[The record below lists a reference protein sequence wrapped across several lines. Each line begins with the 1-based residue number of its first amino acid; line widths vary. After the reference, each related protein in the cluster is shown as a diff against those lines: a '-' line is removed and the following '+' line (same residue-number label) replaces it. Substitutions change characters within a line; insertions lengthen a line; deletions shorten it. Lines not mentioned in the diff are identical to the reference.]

1 MSDSKLEYV
10 VSAREQ
16 ASSTAPLDIIFVH
29 GLTGD
34 LKVTWSHP
42 TGGFWPA
49 WLAEDFPAANI
60 YTAGYDSSVFSS
72 FMKGGGASLVDRATI
87 LLDRLASRPSRGRPI
102 LFVTHSLGGLIVK
115 QMLRKALEASNE
127 RRKAIATGT
136 VGVIFIATP
145 HQGADFAKAVRSVV
159 GLATTKTVRELE
171 RGGDQLL
178 ELGAW
183 FSTWA
188 GRSALSVD
196 CYYEVEK
203 TKSVLVVDQMT
214 ANPNVLGCDPVAIQ
228 ADHISITKLAD
239 RDTQLYQSISVLV
252 ADMLAKLAP
261 PDNTGEDGGGGENVI
276 DAEFSAFTS
285 HAPSDRRTL
294 AEKLTAADRTSEIV
308 WAEKQKERFSMTLQR
323 NIAQPSAVRRY
334 TRLMS
339 DIETRYRRHVGP
351 LIASASQAATIDHV
365 LQEAVIDPCLK
376 AHDAD
381 GGEGTS
387 GLVDSAFYYL
397 AGNCHVSWDNG

>member
-1 MSDSKLEYV
+1 MADSKLEYV
-10 VSAREQ
+10 AGKCEK
-16 ASSTAPLDIIFVH
+16 ASVNAALDIIFVH

-34 LKVTWSHP
+34 WEGTWSHP

-49 WLAEDFPAANI
+49 WLAEDFPSANV
-60 YTAGYDSSVFSS
+60 YSAGYDSSVFSS
-72 FMKGGGASLVDRATI
+72 FMKGGGASLNDRATI

-102 LFVTHSLGGLIVK
+102 LFITHSLGGLIVK
-115 QMLRKALEASNE
+115 QMFRKAIDASSE
-127 RRKAIATGT
+127 RRKAIATDT
-136 VGVIFIATP
+136 AGVIFIATP
-145 HQGADFAKAVRSVV
+145 HQGADFAKAVRSVI
-159 GLATTKTVRELE
+159 GLVTTKTIRELE
-171 RGGDQLL
+171 RGGDSLL
-178 ELGAW
+178 ELGTW

-188 GRSALSVD
+188 GRSTLSVD
-196 CYYEVEK
+196 CYYELEK

-214 ANPNVLGCDPVAIQ
+214 ADPHVLGCDPVAIQ
-228 ADHISITKLAD
+228 ADHISITKPAD
-239 RDTQLYQSISVLV
+239 RQAQIYESISTLI
-252 ADMLAKLAP
+252 ADLLAKLPP
-261 PDNTGEDGGGGENVI
+261 PDGSDGDGETVI
-276 DAEFSAFTS
+276 DAEFSAFTC

-294 AEKLTAADRTSEIV
+294 AEKLAAADRESEIS

-339 DIETRYRRHVGP
+339 DIETRYHRHVGP
-351 LIASASQAATIDHV
+351 LIASSTEAATIDHT
-365 LQEAVIDPCLK
+365 LQEAVLDPCLK

-381 GGEGTS
+381 GGQGTS

>member
-10 VSAREQ
+10 AGAREKPC
-16 ASSTAPLDIIFVH
+16 ANAPVDIIFVH

-34 LKVTWSHP
+34 LKGTWTHSN
-42 TGGFWPA
+42 GEFWPS
-49 WLAEDFPAANI
+49 WLAADFPAANV
-60 YTAGYDSSVFSS
+60 YSAGYDSSVFSS
-72 FMKGGGASLVDRATI
+72 FMKGGGASLADRATI

-102 LFVTHSLGGLIVK
+102 LFITHSLGGLIVK
-115 QMLRKALEASNE
+115 QMLRKSLDASSE
-127 RRKAIATGT
+127 RHKAIGRST

-145 HQGADFAKAVRSVV
+145 HQGAEFAKAVNRII
-159 GLATTKTVRELE
+159 GLATTKTIRELE
-171 RGGDQLL
+171 RGGDQLVD
-178 ELGAW
+178 LGIW
-183 FSTWA
+183 FSNWA
-188 GRSALSVD
+188 GKSELNVE

-203 TKSVLVVDQMT
+203 TKTVLVVDQTT

-228 ADHISITKLAD
+228 ADHISITKLVD
-239 RDTQLYQSISVLV
+239 RDAQLYQSISTVITDL
-252 ADMLAKLAP
+252 LATTAAS
-261 PDNTGEDGGGGENVI
+261 DDSGGGGDAVI
-276 DAEFSAFTS
+276 ESEYNAFTS
-285 HAPSDRRTL
+285 QAPSDRRTL
-294 AEKLTAADRTSEIV
+294 AEKLTATGRQAEIV

-323 NIAQPSAVRRY
+323 NIAQPSAVRQY

-339 DIETRYRRHVGP
+339 NIETRYRRYVGP
-351 LIASASQAATIDHV
+351 LIADGTDGATIDHA
-365 LQEAVIDPCLK
+365 LQESVLDPCLK